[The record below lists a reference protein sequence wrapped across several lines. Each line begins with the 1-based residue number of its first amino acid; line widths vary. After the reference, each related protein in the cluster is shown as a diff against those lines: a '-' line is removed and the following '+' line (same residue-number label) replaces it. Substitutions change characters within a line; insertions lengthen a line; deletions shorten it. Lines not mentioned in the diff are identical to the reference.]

1 MKALH
6 SYEHEEHLNYKPLY
20 KYEMSGNTYSSQ
32 SQSSGMLSEDGQTYF
47 CVDQLGNAYVLNVED
62 GSCIWKIAPV
72 NGRQKRRMVSEDS
85 SCKRRGSS
93 IDYKERHF
101 LY

>member
-1 MKALH
+1 MPEDSDSDEPVAEEQMYALNEALH

-62 GSCIWKIAPV
+62 GSCIWKIAP
-72 NGRQKRRMVSEDS
+72 GEWET
-85 SCKRRGSS
+85 
-93 IDYKERHF
+93 KETN
-101 LY
+101 